1 MWACHIG
8 LSGKNPVGVRKK
20 RIKWDLDLPL
30 PKLYNLS
37 GSGVRHQLLLDA
49 GLQVL
54 SEKGAAAKELG
65 SCWNV
70 LSKTLKVHTCT
81 SVASRVGGRGVL
93 SPEQQLCGQICA
105 AHFRYQKTN
114 PNVASNWVTPWQDL
128 DQCMMVKDPTG
139 YSQNPR
145 VVLIDW
151 CCLGTTESKVVS
163 KCGWKRI

>member
-37 GSGVRHQLLLDA
+37 GSGVRHLLLMDA

-54 SEKGAAAKELG
+54 SENGAAAKELG

-70 LSKTLKVHTCT
+70 LSQKLSKYTPVHP
-81 SVASRVGGRGVL
+81 L
-93 SPEQQLCGQICA
+93 L
-105 AHFRYQKTN
+105 
-114 PNVASNWVTPWQDL
+114 
-128 DQCMMVKDPTG
+128 
-139 YSQNPR
+139 
-145 VVLIDW
+145 
-151 CCLGTTESKVVS
+151 TELEAE
-163 KCGWKRI
+163 GWHH